1 MQEQPEV
8 HEGEALAVFTY
19 GDKVDEG
26 AIVQEGG
33 VWSGLSKSSLVYQK
47 LEDGLERVC

>member
-1 MQEQPEV
+1 MLNVHVFKRENNSVQEQPEV

-33 VWSGLSKSSLVYQK
+33 V
-47 LEDGLERVC
+47 